1 LGKVVEEW
9 ASGPKEGLIRG
20 RVMAAAANHG
30 DYPCMRFGNKNEGKK
45 NEMNSPN
52 DKSERPDGFL
62 TA

>member
-1 LGKVVEEW
+1 MVEEGG
-9 ASGPKEGLIRG
+9 SGPKEGLIRG
-20 RVMAAAANHG
+20 QAMAAAIHG
-30 DYPCMRFGNKNEGKK
+30 DYPCMRFGKKNEGKK